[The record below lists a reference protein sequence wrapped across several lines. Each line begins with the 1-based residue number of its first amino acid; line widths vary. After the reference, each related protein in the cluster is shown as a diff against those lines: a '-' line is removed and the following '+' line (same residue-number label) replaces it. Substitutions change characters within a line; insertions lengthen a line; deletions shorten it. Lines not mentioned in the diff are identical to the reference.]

1 MTLEGAEALP
11 LALAGLVLAALV
23 AFLLTPL
30 AARFATAVGAV
41 DRPGA
46 RRIHRAVTPRG
57 GGLAVATAFVLVGA
71 ALLWYER
78 SSDVVSASYRPQPAQ
93 LVALIAG
100 AAVAALLGFVDD
112 RRDLRARWQFLGQL
126 VLALFAVAAG
136 MRIGFINNPL
146 AGATITFGGTVG
158 AVLTVFWVIGMI
170 NSINFIDGLDGLSSG
185 IAMIAAL
192 TLGGISFTVGQNQ
205 PVVAILCFTLAGA
218 LAGFLP
224 WNFHPARI
232 FVGTAGVFVIGYTLA
247 VLSLLGTAK
256 VAVALLVLGVPI
268 IDTFWIIVRRLAQGS
283 SPFAPDRG
291 HFHHRLLD
299 LGLGHREAV
308 LLIYAIC
315 ALLAVLSFRLSGTGQ
330 MYAFLGIVVGGGLVL
345 YLLTARAR
353 VMGSSGLDPHAYE
366 DEEANGAGAGGAM
379 ANGATADGA
388 VADGAVADG
397 AMAGAPAADGI
408 PADGPAITA
417 PEVAGVAPGRADPA
431 TRSER
436 ARSEPDA

>member
-1 MTLEGAEALP
+1 VTQEGAEALP
-11 LALAGLVLAALV
+11 LAVAGLVLASLV

-30 AARFATAVGAV
+30 AARFATVVGAI
-41 DRPGA
+41 DRPGE
-46 RRIHRAVTPRG
+46 RRVHHAATPRG
-57 GGLAVATAFVLVGA
+57 GGLAVAASFLAVGLA
-71 ALLWYER
+71 VLWYER
-78 SSDVVSASYRPQPAQ
+78 QEDVVSLSYRPQSSQIA
-93 LVALIAG
+93 ALFVG

-112 RRDLRARWQFLGQL
+112 RFDLRARWQFLGQL
-126 VLALFAVAAG
+126 LLALIALASG

-146 AGATITFGGTVG
+146 GGETITFGVVTG
-158 AVLTVFWVIGMI
+158 AVLTVFWIVGMI

-192 TLGGISFTVGQNQ
+192 TLGGISFTVTQNQ
-205 PVVAILCFTLAGA
+205 PVVAVLCFTLAGA

-224 WNFHPARI
+224 WNFHPARVFI
-232 FVGTAGVFVIGYTLA
+232 GTTGVFVIGYTLA

-299 LGLGHREAV
+299 LGLGHRQAV

-315 ALLAVLSFRLSGTGQ
+315 AVLAILSFRLSGTGQ

-353 VMGSSGLDPHAYE
+353 AAGSSGLDPNAYE
-366 DEEANGAGAGGAM
+366 EEAHPQAGG
-379 ANGATADGA
+379 
-388 VADGAVADG
+388 
-397 AMAGAPAADGI
+397 
-408 PADGPAITA
+408 GPQRK
-417 PEVAGVAPGRADPA
+417 P
-431 TRSER
+431 
-436 ARSEPDA
+436 